1 MVGFPYVVVR
11 TVLLAGL
18 PMKIVNT
25 GSQPYRNLRDFA
37 HVLWVGAVCGLL
49 QDIFMYHNGTREP
62 FALQATTAV
71 AMLTCIGSTLIV
83 GAFALPRQ
91 PENG

>member
-1 MVGFPYVVVR
+1 ME
-11 TVLLAGL
+11 
-18 PMKIVNT
+18 IVNT
-25 GSQPYRNLRDFA
+25 GSKPYRNLRGFA
-37 HVLWVGAVCGLL
+37 HVLWWVGAVCGLL

-71 AMLTCIGSTLIV
+71 AMLTCIGSALIV

-91 PENG
+91 PEI